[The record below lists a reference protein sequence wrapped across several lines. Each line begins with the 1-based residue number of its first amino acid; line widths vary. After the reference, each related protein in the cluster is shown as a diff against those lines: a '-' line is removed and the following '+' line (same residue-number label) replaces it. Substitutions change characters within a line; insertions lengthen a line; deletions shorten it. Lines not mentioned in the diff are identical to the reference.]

1 MSFKTSPNRVYLASA
16 NAFAQIQP
24 YGWTSDTLDTLGIN
38 ILDHLII
45 TNNGWLSF
53 KQKGLI

>member
-1 MSFKTSPNRVYLASA
+1 MPHK
-16 NAFAQIQP
+16 
-24 YGWTSDTLDTLGIN
+24 LGIN

-53 KQKGLI
+53 KQKGLM